1 MVLNHHGWKPSV
13 GFAGPGT
20 EWKGSAQ
27 KEDHLAGQRWV
38 KPPIDVAIWCNFMP
52 QKNGNTCFF
61 FYVNE
66 YEWTWVNMIGI
77 GGPDLTTNPVKE
89 G

>member
-38 KPPIDVAIWCNFMP
+38 KRPIHVAI
-52 QKNGNTCFF
+52 
-61 FYVNE
+61 
-66 YEWTWVNMIGI
+66 
-77 GGPDLTTNPVKE
+77 
-89 G
+89 